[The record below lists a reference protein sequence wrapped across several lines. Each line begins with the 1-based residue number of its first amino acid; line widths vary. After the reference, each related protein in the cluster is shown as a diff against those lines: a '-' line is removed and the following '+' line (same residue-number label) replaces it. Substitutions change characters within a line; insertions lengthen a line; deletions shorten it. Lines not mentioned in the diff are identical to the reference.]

1 MVQFNSSKIVQKYTK
16 ICAEK
21 FLLRLLD
28 KLLIYKQTLSI
39 RKYRTDSNFTTKIMH
54 MNIFTSKKV
63 MRKRHGKFGQLLF
76 DFLITSKYRAILLLL
91 NSIRSLFELWWNIL
105 PRVWLD
111 FNVRQTNY
119 DVNWYP
125 NLSKH
130 LNFRLFSVDCT
141 CSYKNIH
148 RTYIIRNLWKYKP
161 DLLGT
166 LCRAAL
172 ENLKFYNKKF
182 GSLAIFRS
190 IINNRAFSL
199 TWLADMRIYWNKRK
213 CLLKKKVYPP

>member
-1 MVQFNSSKIVQKYTK
+1 MVSF
-16 ICAEK
+16 C
-21 FLLRLLD
+21 
-28 KLLIYKQTLSI
+28 
-39 RKYRTDSNFTTKIMH
+39 
-54 MNIFTSKKV
+54 
-63 MRKRHGKFGQLLF
+63 F
-76 DFLITSKYRAILLLL
+76 DFLINSKYRAILLLL

-213 CLLKKKVYPP
+213 CLLKKKVYPPQDWLRTPTWSPFHCFGNRYGGRDVTGKRPFMFTTNGKRQHSPRDQVYPPLTVYSSS

>member
-1 MVQFNSSKIVQKYTK
+1 MEKSHEKKITGNLVSF
-16 ICAEK
+16 C
-21 FLLRLLD
+21 
-28 KLLIYKQTLSI
+28 
-39 RKYRTDSNFTTKIMH
+39 
-54 MNIFTSKKV
+54 
-63 MRKRHGKFGQLLF
+63 F

-91 NSIRSLFELWWNIL
+91 NSIRSLLELWWNIL

-172 ENLKFYNKKF
+172 ENFKFYNKKF